1 MERKQHEG
9 GTTGHNLNPPHKVL
23 EALAAVVIEAE
34 LSKARAKGSVEMVR
48 LIYDIPESDLLRMLA
63 EFVAQAAEGPEPR
76 G

>member
-9 GTTGHNLNPPHKVL
+9 GTAGHNLNPPHKVL

-48 LIYDIPESDLLRMLA
+48 LIYDIPEGDLLRMVA